1 MNASNASDEGN
12 ISKRRIHNAG
22 VHEDLCRAGRL
33 ADRLAELVYRL
44 IDDTEDLAFKAAPS
58 GSVTAETQAKHRA
71 LRAVKKADD
80 FLQKTAA
87 QGIDPARVVMQ
98 FLSDGRAH
106 VTLGDVELG
115 MLPRTPAVLLGVLR
129 DAAARAQGAQE
140 AWVGEGDLKR
150 RLHQATGRPQSA
162 RTIQQTVYRLRQALR
177 EGGSNP
183 WFIDHRPGAYR
194 LIPAA

>member
-1 MNASNASDEGN
+1 MNASNASDDSN
-12 ISKRRIHNAG
+12 ISKRRIHHAG

-71 LRAVKKADD
+71 LRAAKKADD
-80 FLQKTAA
+80 FLQKAA
-87 QGIDPARVVMQ
+87 GQGIDPARVCMQ

-106 VTLGDVELG
+106 VTMGDIEMGV
-115 MLPRTPAVLLGVLR
+115 LPQTPAVLLRVLR
-129 DAAARAQGAQE
+129 DAAARAQEAE
-140 AWVGEGDLKR
+140 DAWVGEGEIKR
-150 RLHQATGRPQSA
+150 RLHKETGRPQSL

-177 EGGSNP
+177 DGGSNP
-183 WFIDHRPGAYR
+183 WYVDHRPGAYR
-194 LIPAA
+194 LIPAT